1 MELQT
6 FPREENKPTMIGKLF
21 RVLVLVMLVVI
32 IAILLDATN
41 MLAQSYALEYGK
53 APDSIVQG
61 AVDYLRSKL

>member
-1 MELQT
+1 MNLQT
-6 FPREENKPTMIGKLF
+6 FPTEKEKPMISKLF
-21 RVLVLVMLVVI
+21 RVLVIILLIVVV
-32 IAILLDATN
+32 AILLDATN